1 MKKYGLLLMMF
12 VAAVLVAISGNW
24 TQSTTNS
31 AYKTEISSQQN
42 VSVAKWDINEIE
54 KAGEGVMMSAGMAK
68 LEGGSKGNWFFQ
80 LTNKS
85 QTNAEIYE
93 DITIDVKLV
102 SDIFSTNSY
111 NTLDSYSWDYL
122 KSKNNPITFK
132 LYFYDEASLNDLLE
146 YQKDGVKISYDEY
159 VNLENKDGYTENIK
173 ITNKPIIDTS
183 DETADGVNDLKLQTE
198 LDGDK
203 VVHYL
208 TQTFIISK
216 DMIAKFGLGS
226 TAKCKTFRL
235 EWEIEGES
243 SSGDSQKVTY
253 KVYNKPTSSTDNSY
267 VEYELFD
274 YLKYLS
280 SIKGEPSFEFVSE
293 TGGTIEVKASKLTA
307 EQKAQL
313 EEYQLKNISEWEKFR
328 TDYERYLDSLGY
340 LEAGLT
346 CSFNFNIV
354 VSQVD

>member
-24 TQSTTNS
+24 SQSTTNS
-31 AYKTEISSQQN
+31 AYKSEISSQQN

-54 KAGEGVMMSAGMAK
+54 KAGEGVLMSAGMAK
-68 LEGGSKGNWFFQ
+68 LEGGSRGNWFFQ
-80 LTNKS
+80 LSNKS
-85 QTNAEIYE
+85 QTNAEIHE
-93 DITIDVKLV
+93 DITIEVKLV

-111 NTLDSYSWDYL
+111 NSVDSYSWDYL
-122 KSKNNPITFK
+122 KDKNNPITFK
-132 LYFYDEASLNDLLE
+132 LYFYDETSLNDLLE
-146 YQKDGVKISYDEY
+146 YQKDGESVSYDEY
-159 VNLENKDGYTENIK
+159 LSLDSKDGYTENIK
-173 ITNKPIIDTS
+173 ITSSPIIDTS
-183 DETADGVNDLKLQTE
+183 DESSSGVNNLKLTTE

-208 TQTFIISK
+208 TQTFTISK
-216 DMIAKFGLGS
+216 DVIVKFGLGS
-226 TAKCKTFRL
+226 AARCKTFRL

-253 KVYNKPTSSTDNSY
+253 KVYNEPKFATDDSY

-280 SIKGEPSFEFVSE
+280 SIKGEPSFEFISE

-313 EEYQLKNISEWEKFR
+313 KEYQLKNISEWEKFK

-354 VSQVD
+354 ISQVD